1 MRASSALNR
10 QLTGFAA
17 AFLRRSQAATS
28 RRSVSRSCILRSRY
42 CRARTLISISAMS
55 VQLPCRGVWWT
66 SNPLARRE
74 ASAGAKASY
83 SVESLWV
90 SGCPSRAR
98 SSFPG
103 SGHRRCPGQ
112 AGKVLFGAAFGDP
125 AMALAERRGMGHE
138 QVGGAVALVLTGVP
152 CRPPRP
158 CRHRYPG
165 LFCQMSWVSSMHT
178 STASS

>member
-28 RRSVSRSCILRSRY
+28 RRSMSRSCIRRSRH
-42 CRARTLISISAMS
+42 CRARTLIPGSAMFS
-55 VQLPCRGVWWT
+55 QLPCFGVWCT

-74 ASAGAKASY
+74 APTGAKASY

-112 AGKVLFGAAFGDP
+112 AGKVLFGAALGHP
-125 AMALAERRGMGHE
+125 AMALAEQRGMGHE
-138 QVGGAVALVLTGVP
+138 QVGGAVALVFAVIP

-158 CRHRYPG
+158 RRHRYPG
-165 LFCQMSWVSSMHT
+165 LFCQLP
-178 STASS
+178 